1 MHQCL
6 LDFYTTQFFMSTSVS
21 IECISW
27 LMRVLIIMI
36 HGGNL
41 KLVTCMLPILHKE
54 ALLLIVPVSDHIGS
68 IIRE

>member
-1 MHQCL
+1 
-6 LDFYTTQFFMSTSVS
+6 
-21 IECISW
+21 
-27 LMRVLIIMI
+27 MI